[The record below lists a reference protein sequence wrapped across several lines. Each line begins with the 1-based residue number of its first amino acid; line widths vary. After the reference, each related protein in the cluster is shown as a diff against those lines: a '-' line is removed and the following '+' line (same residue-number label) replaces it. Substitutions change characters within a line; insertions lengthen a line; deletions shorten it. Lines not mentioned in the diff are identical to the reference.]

1 MPEIAL
7 LSLPDLLIDTENPRL
22 PQPNVGQRDAL
33 RAFASHEPGKLIALA
48 KDIVGYGLNPT
59 ELSIVMPFND
69 DLRRYIILEGNR
81 RLTALKALENPEWL
95 VGAMPP
101 TSVDEMRSLA
111 RQYQENPIESLQ
123 CIVVADREEAR
134 HWMELRHTGGQNN
147 GASVVPWGSDD
158 AARFRARS
166 GNFEFHTQALNL
178 LEDAGQLTP
187 AERRKVKATSL
198 KRLLG
203 TPEVRAKLGI
213 ESRDGKLAIVGD
225 EKRVVKA
232 LKHVVNDLET
242 LKVKDI
248 YTQDKRIAYAD
259 ALPSSVVVPPLGKGS
274 TAVVVAGKRFVVVGK
289 PITTSA
295 PPRDK
300 LIPSRFALNIT
311 EPRVQDIARELK
323 KLSLSQYPNAV
334 SVLFRVFVEL
344 SVDNYITT
352 KKLSGIAVSDVLY
365 KKIDGVCNDLVSRQ
379 KLTTQQA
386 KPVRRA
392 AAKDSFLAPSINMMH
407 GYVHCPY
414 IFPAPGDL
422 RASWDSLQSFILAV
436 WAP

>member
-22 PQPNVGQRDAL
+22 PQPNVGQREAL

-69 DLRRYIILEGNR
+69 DLRRYVVLEGNR

-101 TSVDEMRSLA
+101 SSVDEMRNLA
-111 RQYQENPIESLQ
+111 RQYQENPVESLQ
-123 CIVVADREEAR
+123 CIVMADREEAR

-147 GASVVPWGSDD
+147 GAAVVPWGSDD
-158 AARFRARS
+158 AARFRART

-213 ESRDGKLAIVGD
+213 ESRDGKLAMTGD
-225 EKRVVKA
+225 EKRVIKA

-248 YTQDKRIAYAD
+248 YTQDKRIAYAEG
-259 ALPSSVVVPPLGKGS
+259 LPPNIVVPPLGRGS
-274 TAVVVAGKRFVVVGK
+274 TILVAGKQFVVTRKLG
-289 PITTSA
+289 ITSVA
-295 PPRDK
+295 PRDK

-311 EPRVQDIARELK
+311 EPRLQDIARELK
-323 KLSLSQYPNAV
+323 KLSLSQHPNAI

-344 SVDNYITT
+344 SVDTYITT
-352 KKLSGIAVSDVLY
+352 KKLGAITVSDVLH
-365 KKIDGVCNDLVSRQ
+365 KKINSVCDDLVSRQ
-379 KLTTQQA
+379 KLTAQQA

-422 RASWDSLQSFILAV
+422 RAHWDGLQSFVLAV

>member
-1 MPEIAL
+1 MPELAS

-33 RAFASHEPGKLIALA
+33 RAFASHEPGKLISLA

-59 ELSIVMPFND
+59 EHSIVMPFND
-69 DLRRYIILEGNR
+69 DLGRFIVLEGNR
-81 RLTALKALENPEWL
+81 RLAALKALENPEWL

-101 TSVDEMRSLA
+101 TSVDEMRGLS

-123 CIVVADREEAR
+123 CIVMASREEAR

-147 GASVVPWGSDD
+147 GASIVPWGSDD
-158 AARFRARS
+158 AARFRART
-166 GNFEFHTQALNL
+166 GNFELHTQALNL

-213 ESRDGKLAIVGD
+213 ESRDGKLTVIGD
-225 EKRVVKA
+225 QKRVVKA

-259 ALPSSVVVPPLGKGS
+259 ALPTSIVVPPLGKGS
-274 TAVVVAGKRFVVVGK
+274 TVVVAGKQFVVTRKLG
-289 PITTSA
+289 TTSA

-300 LIPSRFALNIT
+300 LIPGRFALNIT
-311 EPRVQDIARELK
+311 EPRLQDIARELK
-323 KLSLSQYPNAV
+323 RLSLSQHPNAI

-344 SVDNYITT
+344 SVDTYVMT
-352 KKLSGIAVSDVLY
+352 KKLSGITERDVLY
-365 KKIDGVCNDLVSRQ
+365 KKINSVCDDLVSRQ
-379 KLTTQQA
+379 KLTAQQA

-392 AAKDSFLAPSINMMH
+392 TAKDSFLAPSIGMMH

-422 RASWDSLQSFILAV
+422 RAHWDGLQSFILAV